1 MKFKKIFLT
10 AAFTTVALG
19 LAAQETVTVEESE
32 TVYRPNW
39 YIQGQIGA
47 QETLGE
53 TSFGKLLAPN
63 AQIAVG
69 YNFNSVLGLRLA
81 VNSWRS
87 RAAITI
93 DERYTW
99 KWDYV
104 APMLDVTCDLTNLI
118 GGYKPSRVVSV
129 GVFAGIGANV
139 AWKNDE
145 ANSVNDAL
153 KASVNGENTLRNIWD
168 GTKTRLAGQFGAT
181 LDFNVAKNWQ
191 VGLEAQANVLND
203 NYNSKLAHNA
213 DWYFNLLA
221 GVKYTFGGRS
231 KKVTKTVAVPVAPC
245 EPQVVEK
252 IVEKVVEVPVA
263 APAQEVATAK
273 AMPLRRDVFF
283 SISTTSIANDQ
294 EHKVKEVVDYLNAN
308 PDAKVTVTGYADKG
322 TGSKAI
328 NLRLA
333 KQRADVVAEAIKKA
347 GISASRI
354 EAKSMSDDMYQP
366 YIDPIQNRVA
376 ICIAE

>member
-19 LAAQETVTVEESE
+19 LAAQETVTVEE

-39 YIQGQIGA
+39 YVQGQFGV

-93 DERYTW
+93 DERYCW
-99 KWDYV
+99 KWNYV

-145 ANSVNDAL
+145 ANCVNEAL

-168 GTKTRLAGQFGAT
+168 GTKTRFAGQFGAT

-191 VGLEAQANVLND
+191 IGLEAQANVLND

-231 KKVTKTVAVPVAPC
+231 KKVAKAVAVPAAPC

-263 APAQEVATAK
+263 ASQEVVAAK
-273 AMPLRRDVFF
+273 ALPLRRDVFF
-283 SISTTSIANDQ
+283 KISTTNIANDQ
-294 EHKVKEVVDYLNAN
+294 EYKVKEVVDYLKAN
-308 PDAKVTVTGYADKG
+308 PDAKVVVTGYADKG
-322 TGSKAI
+322 TGSKAL

-333 KQRADVVAEAIKKA
+333 KQRANIVAEAIQKA
-347 GISASRI
+347 GIAADRV

-366 YIDPIQNRVA
+366 YLDPIQNRVA

>member
-1 MKFKKIFLT
+1 
-10 AAFTTVALG
+10 
-19 LAAQETVTVEESE
+19 
-32 TVYRPNW
+32 
-39 YIQGQIGA
+39 
-47 QETLGE
+47 
-53 TSFGKLLAPN
+53 
-63 AQIAVG
+63 
-69 YNFNSVLGLRLA
+69 
-81 VNSWRS
+81 
-87 RAAITI
+87 
-93 DERYTW
+93 
-99 KWDYV
+99 
-104 APMLDVTCDLTNLI
+104 MLDVTCDLTNLI